1 MSAAGAAG
9 VLETAERRSPPSGE
23 ASGMEGIA
31 RAWIHRGGGAGQRSE
46 GIASLEPRPLADGLT
61 VAVCTL
67 ARPEPMR
74 QSLASI
80 AAQTRRPDQVVIVD
94 ASEGDATERV
104 VREASEGGLSAV
116 PIAYVRVAR
125 PRAGLTRQ
133 RNLALALAERSLI
146 AFFDDDV
153 TLAPACLAELEAA
166 RRESS
171 PAPVGVGALVEGRA
185 DNGPTA
191 IWRVRRLLRMVPNL
205 EPGRYCR
212 TGMSTPWSFVRQ
224 SSGVIPGDWL
234 PGYAMMWD
242 TALARELRFD
252 ESFAGYAQSEDL
264 EFSLR
269 AGRRGPILLACAA
282 RVADTHA
289 PAGRPDDFRMG
300 YMAIYNRFRVHR
312 RGVPG
317 RSAKDVALFAYA
329 WSLDTLLLLRH
340 LVHPGRWGM
349 ALRQFAGRARAAA
362 DLILSG
368 RSRR

>member
-1 MSAAGAAG
+1 MRMSALDGANPDEAAVQAAG
-9 VLETAERRSPPSGE
+9 GRL
-23 ASGMEGIA
+23 EGIVQ
-31 RAWIHRGGGAGQRSE
+31 AWTRRRVRVEPQPIV
-46 GIASLEPRPLADGLT
+46 SLEPNPLSDGLT

-67 ARPEPMR
+67 ARPEPLR
-74 QSLASI
+74 RSLASI
-80 AAQTRRPDQVVIVD
+80 AAQTRPPDQVVIVD

-104 VREASEGGLSAV
+104 VREASEAGLSAV
-116 PIAYVRVAR
+116 PIAYLRVAR
-125 PRAGLTRQ
+125 SRAGLTRQ
-133 RNLALALAERSLI
+133 RNLALALADRRLI

-185 DNGPTA
+185 ANGPTA

-224 SSGVIPGDWL
+224 SSGVIHGDWL

-252 ESFAGYAQSEDL
+252 EGFAGYAQSEDL

-289 PAGRPDDFRMG
+289 PAGRPNDFKMG
-300 YMAIYNRFRVHR
+300 YMAIYNRFLVHR

-340 LVHPGRWGM
+340 LVHLGRWGM
-349 ALRQFAGRARAAA
+349 ALRQVAGRARAAA
-362 DLILSG
+362 DLIFTGG
-368 RSRR
+368 RS

>member
-1 MSAAGAAG
+1 MSALDAANPDEAAVQAAG
-9 VLETAERRSPPSGE
+9 GRL
-23 ASGMEGIA
+23 EGIVH
-31 RAWIHRGGGAGQRSE
+31 AWTRRRVRVEPQPIV
-46 GIASLEPRPLADGLT
+46 SLEPNPLSDGLT

-67 ARPEPMR
+67 ARPEPLR
-74 QSLASI
+74 RSLASI
-80 AAQTRRPDQVVIVD
+80 AAQTRPPDQVVIVD

-104 VREASEGGLSAV
+104 VREASEAGLSAV
-116 PIAYVRVAR
+116 PIAYLRVAR
-125 PRAGLTRQ
+125 SRAGLTRQ
-133 RNLALALAERSLI
+133 RNLALALADRRLI

-185 DNGPTA
+185 ANGPTA

-224 SSGVIPGDWL
+224 SSGVIHGDWL

-252 ESFAGYAQSEDL
+252 EGFAGYAQSEDL

-289 PAGRPDDFRMG
+289 PAGRPNDFPVRL
-300 YMAIYNRFRVHR
+300 RVEPRHAAPAPAPGPPR
-312 RGVPG
+312 ALGDGAAPG
-317 RSAKDVALFAYA
+317 RGPRARGGGFDL
-329 WSLDTLLLLRH
+329 H
-340 LVHPGRWGM
+340 
-349 ALRQFAGRARAAA
+349 GRALLTATA
-362 DLILSG
+362 
-368 RSRR
+368 